1 MALCRESCTTHQPSP
16 PERTSFV
23 PIDATAIVGSQMN
36 ESPSSAPSVHN
47 QQTPSRGAL
56 DQYDW
61 SNTLAG
67 RRSCPEPFPKHLG
80 LDQLRSEPNRWYARN
95 FVLLTT
101 SWLSLT
107 SLARQLLPSWYEYG
121 VILSPLSWIA
131 IYLSRLPRVGHSSN
145 RTLTRFLRTCGF
157 EVL

>member
-1 MALCRESCTTHQPSP
+1 VALCRESCTTHQPSP

-47 QQTPSRGAL
+47 QQTPSRCAL

-67 RRSCPEPFPKHLG
+67 RLSCPEPFPKHLG
-80 LDQLRSEPNRWYARN
+80 LDQLRSEPNRWYVRQKRSDRPGRQDN
-95 FVLLTT
+95 QYF
-101 SWLSLT
+101 SPWLNHHHSLP
-107 SLARQLLPSWYEYG
+107 R
-121 VILSPLSWIA
+121 
-131 IYLSRLPRVGHSSN
+131 LSRENVCFVASR
-145 RTLTRFLRTCGF
+145 
-157 EVL
+157 